1 MRILGNI
8 IWIIFGGFF
17 SWLGWVLAEC
27 LLCITIIVIPFGMQ
41 FFKIAK
47 VALCPFGTLVD
58 RENTSDHR
66 RIPLLT
72 MSLTRSYKLYLH
84 MWA

>member
-27 LLCITIIVIPFGMQ
+27 LWCITIIVIPFGMQ

-58 RENTSDHR
+58 REKY
-66 RIPLLT
+66 I
-72 MSLTRSYKLYLH
+72 
-84 MWA
+84 

>member
-8 IWIIFGGFF
+8 IWIVFGGFF
-17 SWLGWVLAEC
+17 SWLGWVFAGC
-27 LLCITIIVIPFGMQ
+27 LWCITIIGIPFGMQ

-58 RENTSDHR
+58 REKY
-66 RIPLLT
+66 I
-72 MSLTRSYKLYLH
+72 
-84 MWA
+84 